1 MKSISGMWKDTRH
14 HIAKEKGQ
22 KWQENWFCSHNLR
35 KRSGVVMSNAKMDK
49 KLGCKIKMLVNA
61 KKDDS
66 RIPDAYK
73 RNEFLSRTGGSW
85 QKKTPK
91 AEGVDFGKKLIEFT
105 EMEVDEDVEKAL
117 NKCKIGF
124 TWFVENAE
132 NLQYK
137 LRDIG
142 LVKYKVTSLSDRKF
156 LIRKDKA
163 DSWDDLKNTDLS
175 V

>member
-1 MKSISGMWKDTRH
+1 MPKKMTQGYLMHTR
-14 HIAKEKGQ
+14 EMSSYRVQ
-22 KWQENWFCSHNLR
+22 
-35 KRSGVVMSNAKMDK
+35 VVHGK
-49 KLGCKIKMLVNA
+49 K
-61 KKDDS
+61 
-66 RIPDAYK
+66 
-73 RNEFLSRTGGSW
+73 
-85 QKKTPK
+85 KKTPK
-91 AEGVDFGKKLIEFT
+91 PEGVDFGKKLIEFT